1 MFKEENGFVFFVNKS
16 ASNAFVKIQIEN
28 RNSAS
33 SFEFF
38 QIQENLKLL
47 KEIGAD
53 VNENIEGIFLEVN
66 IKYNEKAKN
75 IKKVLCLIKEVWDVL
90 QTSQTSMEEKNNKN
104 FVKITKF
111 FGMK

>member
-1 MFKEENGFVFFVNKS
+1 MFKEENNYVFFVNKS
-16 ASNAFVKIQIEN
+16 DSNSYVKIQIEN
-28 RNSAS
+28 RNSVS

-53 VNENIEGIFLEVN
+53 VNENIEGVFIEVN
-66 IKYNEKAKN
+66 IKYNEKPKN
-75 IKKVLCLIKEVWDVL
+75 VSKILNLIKEIWDL
-90 QTSQTSMEEKNNKN
+90 LLYQSIEEKNNKN
-104 FVKITKF
+104 FQKTVKF